1 MQAQNPKSPKEQKE
15 AKKLGRDRLERVID
29 MMRGIEAHTVD
40 PFLLNVDEI
49 IRIVQEYFPAWDQP
63 EELNLD
69 SEAIHHLA
77 SVIKLQSEWV
87 KQRSTS
93 LYTDPFLLEEK
104 IIQKDKQEMV
114 QLFLNAWHP
123 IVEQEQITLR
133 AMADAMRYWNVLVPI
148 RERWEQTAVTE
159 VATGVASRGEL
170 VDQNVLRDEA
180 FSAEL
185 DRFWTELKEKAET
198 ESKEGKLLYMDWV
211 GAETYEQ
218 TVHRAYI
225 TSFLVTY
232 GYATLEVIPLEE
244 EIYIL
249 PREEPAA
256 KLNMQAVSVPVTLTF
271 ESWQKWKRGESS

>member
-1 MQAQNPKSPKEQKE
+1 MQAQNPKGQTRKET
-15 AKKLGRDRLERVID
+15 KKLGKDRLERVID
-29 MMRGIEAHTVD
+29 MMKGIEGHTVD

-49 IRIVQEYFPAWDQP
+49 IRIIQEYFPTWDQP
-63 EELNLD
+63 EELTLD
-69 SEAIHHLA
+69 AEAIHHLA

-104 IIQKDKQEMV
+104 ITQKNKREITQI
-114 QLFLNAWHP
+114 FLQAWHP

-133 AMADAMRYWNVLVPI
+133 SLADALRYWDALVPL
-148 RERWEQTAVTE
+148 RERWEQPAVTE
-159 VATGVASRGEL
+159 IPIGIATREEL
-170 VDQNVLRDEA
+170 ADQSILRDEA

-185 DRFWTELKEKAET
+185 ERYWSALQTKT
-198 ESKEGKLLYMDWV
+198 QTEGKDGKLHYMDWV
-211 GAETYEQ
+211 SADTYEE

-244 EIYIL
+244 EIFVMPL
-249 PREEPAA
+249 QEPSA
-256 KLNMQAVSVPVTLTF
+256 KLHRQAVSVPITLSF
-271 ESWQKWKRGESS
+271 ESWQKWKRGEKE